1 MSDECNSVRWRLAPL
16 EAQNMLKRVATWSEE
31 IVQRKLCR
39 AFLGKFYHPN
49 TGELIFEGRANIGA
63 VTLNL
68 PLYALESKG
77 DINKFYKLIDKYSK
91 MVFDIHMDSYERI
104 GKSKGSTNPLF
115 YCEGGAWKS
124 VGYDECIAP
133 VLEGFTASLGF
144 IGLEEVC
151 QALFNKPLM
160 ECIDFGTEVV
170 QYLWDLTLKYK
181 DKYGK
186 LFTLYSTPGESL
198 IERFQ
203 KINRAKFGIKGEAL
217 KRRYMTNSF
226 HQGVWIEHIAPEK
239 MLLEKPMFDI
249 SQGGRIQYCEYPY
262 GVDLDVLEQN
272 INFAMSI
279 GLYSGVNIESA
290 TCQDCGERGEF
301 EICPNCASD
310 NVTSV
315 NRCCGYLSFS
325 KVKGQSRYN
334 EGKKEEIKDRV
345 DHIK

>member
-1 MSDECNSVRWRLAPL
+1 M
-16 EAQNMLKRVATWSEE
+16 
-31 IVQRKLCR
+31 CR
-39 AFLGKFYHPN
+39 AFLGKFYHPT
-49 TGELIFEGRANIGA
+49 TGKLIFEGRANIGA

-68 PLYALESKG
+68 PLLALESGG
-77 DINKFYKLIDKYSK
+77 DVKLFYELIDKYSK
-91 MVFDIHMDSYERI
+91 MVFDIHLNAYEKI

-115 YCEGGAWKS
+115 YCEGGAWKT

-144 IGLEEVC
+144 IGLEETC
-151 QALFNKPLM
+151 QAILQKPLM

-170 QYLWDLTLKYK
+170 QYLMDIVTEYK
-181 DKYGK
+181 NKYGK
-186 LFTLYSTPGESL
+186 LFTLYSSPAESL

-203 KINRAKFGIKGEAL
+203 LINKARFGIIKNVTDRG
-217 KRRYMTNSF
+217 YMTNSF
-226 HQGVWIEHIAPEK
+226 HQGVWINHIPPEK

-249 SQGGRIQYCEYPY
+249 SQGGRITYCEYPY
-262 GVDLDVLEQN
+262 NIDLNVLEEN
-272 INFAMSI
+272 INFAMKL
-279 GLYSGVNIESA
+279 GLYNGVNIESS

-301 EICPNCASD
+301 DLCPKCASD

-325 KVKGQSRYN
+325 KVNGKSRYN